1 MANDKEDF
9 LSLLYDYQ
17 DELKRKVSLEEN
29 RREIEQKIL
38 DSNNKI
44 SELEMC
50 SKKSLYK
57 QHSLKELMEMASV
70 IERLSDKDKTNEF
83 KELVKKYKNHTL
95 DMNDISSLETFI
107 KLYGTEVKAEKGII
121 KQIFNALGG
130 KL

>member
-50 SKKSLYK
+50 SKKVYINNI
-57 QHSLKELMEMASV
+57 H
-70 IERLSDKDKTNEF
+70 
-83 KELVKKYKNHTL
+83 
-95 DMNDISSLETFI
+95 
-107 KLYGTEVKAEKGII
+107 
-121 KQIFNALGG
+121 
-130 KL
+130 